1 MDFYDIIIIGSG
13 MSGLYS
19 ALKIKEYAPSTSF
32 LILEKYKQKWIGGRA
47 SNDTF
52 YGTEIVTG
60 AGIGRAPK
68 DYLLLNLMK
77 SLGFKPHFYTVNPS
91 ISSQIEFVNVK
102 KIISLLKQKFD
113 PKKDGSLTFEQF
125 AKPILG
131 SKVYK
136 DFVLSVG
143 YSDFENEDV
152 EETLYHYGLEDN
164 TCCWEAFQV
173 PWKKMVDKLYNKI
186 GSKHFRF
193 SSKVVQIKKV
203 NLNPCIFHV
212 TLENGKQYLCNR
224 VIIGTTIDATRSLL
238 PQYPIYKDIEGQ
250 PFLRLYGKF
259 DKQSSL
265 FLKQLVH
272 GFSFVKHPIQ
282 RIIPMD
288 VKKGVYMIAYNDNK
302 SSLELKDY
310 LENNERNREY
320 IVDKLEKVLNI
331 EPGLLHMQAMKP
343 FYWPIG
349 THYYKPLD
357 RTKYKSREEFVDIA
371 QHPEPG
377 ILVVGE
383 AISRNQGWTQGA
395 LESVEKVVTRKWA
408 QNECP

>member
-19 ALKIKEYAPSTSF
+19 ALKIKEFSKTTSF
-32 LILEKYKQKWIGGRA
+32 LVLEKYKHKWIGGRA

-60 AGIGRAPK
+60 AGIGRKPK
-68 DYLLLNLMK
+68 DHLLLNLMT
-77 SLGFKPHFYTVNPS
+77 SLGFKPHYYTVNPA
-91 ISSQIEFVNVK
+91 ISAQIEFVNVK
-102 KIISLLKQKFD
+102 RIVSLLKQKFD

-125 AKPILG
+125 AKSVLG
-131 SKVYK
+131 PKVYK

-143 YSDFENEDV
+143 YSDFEKEDV

-164 TCCWEAFQV
+164 TCCWEAFHV
-173 PWKKMVDKLYNKI
+173 PWKKMVDKLYAKI
-186 GSKHFRF
+186 GSNHFKF
-193 SSKVVQIKKV
+193 SSNVVQIKKV
-203 NLNPCIFHV
+203 NLSPCLFEIS
-212 TLENGKQYLCNR
+212 LENGKQYLCNR

-265 FLKQLVH
+265 VLKQLVH
-272 GFSFVKHPIQ
+272 GFSFVKPPIQ

-288 VKKGVYMIAYNDNK
+288 VDKGVYMIAYNDNK
-302 SSLELKDY
+302 SSLALKDH
-310 LENNERNREY
+310 LTDREY
-320 IVDKLEKVLNI
+320 IVKKLEEALGVK
-331 EPGLLHMQAMKP
+331 PGLLHMQAMKP

-357 RTKYKSREEFVDIA
+357 RTKYKSREEFVDKA

-395 LESVEKVVTRKWA
+395 LESVEKVVTKKWV
-408 QNECP
+408 EKDCSS